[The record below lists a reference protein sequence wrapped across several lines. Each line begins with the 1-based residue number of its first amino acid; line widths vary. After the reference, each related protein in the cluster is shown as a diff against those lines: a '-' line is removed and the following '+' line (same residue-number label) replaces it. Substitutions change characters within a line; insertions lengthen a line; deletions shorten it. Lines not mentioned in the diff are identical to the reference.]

1 MERRKRLIVQLIGAK
16 KLQFKSQ
23 SGQEISGTNLYVAFP
38 DENTEGLQADRFFL
52 KDSIELPKDIR
63 LNDKID
69 LSFNHK
75 GKIEAVSKVGK

>member
-1 MERRKRLIVQLIGAK
+1 M
-16 KLQFKSQ
+16 
-23 SGQEISGTNLYVAFP
+23 YVAFP